1 MNYEDTKKYI
11 EKLDKDNSNKAFLDL
26 VNYFKENNTII
37 NEEEY
42 GKLIDN
48 NPFISS
54 ALNTLMNNEE
64 FQELIED
71 NEYIICLMET
81 YNEKIEKN
89 LYNDNLESFDQV
101 QYEANVDNYD
111 YVRIFLN
118 EAGNYKLLTHEET
131 LELFKKIKAGD
142 KKARKTII
150 NHNLRLVINIAKR
163 YQNHGVEFID
173 LIQEGNIGLMKAV
186 DKFEPDKG
194 FKFSTYATWWIRQ
207 SISRSIFD
215 NGKTIRIPVHAH
227 EAITRI
233 NKAKSKLAQTL
244 GHEPK
249 IEEIAKETGYEVD
262 KIREMERINQLT
274 VSIDTPVGD
283 EEDTTLGDF
292 LTDETAE
299 NPIEL
304 MENTDLHNIL
314 FNALDILDER
324 QKEVIKMRFG
334 LINGIPMT
342 LDEIGKY
349 YNVTR
354 ERVRQI
360 EHKALSGLRRN
371 TGVKNSIYNYNTD
384 TNEDYIKNYGYILTL
399 MQQLKA
405 NNKQKEEQ
413 KKTPTQNSNING
425 SHKKYIPNKTY
436 FKKKEVD

>member
-11 EKLDKDNSNKAFLDL
+11 EKLDKNNSNKAFLDL
-26 VNYFKENNTII
+26 VNYFKENNTVI

-42 GKLIDN
+42 EKLIDN
-48 NPFISS
+48 YQFI
-54 ALNTLMNNEE
+54 ANAINTLISNDE

-118 EAGNYKLLTHEET
+118 EAANYKLLTHEET

-186 DKFEPDKG
+186 DKFEPEKG

-207 SISRSIFD
+207 SVSRSIFD
-215 NGKTIRIPVHAH
+215 DGKTIRIPVHAH
-227 EAITRI
+227 EAINKI
-233 NKAKSKLAQTL
+233 KKAKNQLTQIL
-244 GHEPK
+244 GHEPN
-249 IEEIAKETGYEVD
+249 IEEISKETGYELD

-274 VSIDTPVGD
+274 VSMETPVGD
-283 EEDTTLGDF
+283 ESDSTLGDF
-292 LTDETAE
+292 LTDEQAE
-299 NPIEL
+299 DAVQLIE
-304 MENTDLHNIL
+304 NSDLRNIL
-314 FNALDILDER
+314 FSALDTLEKR
-324 QKEVIKMRFG
+324 QREVIEMRFG
-334 LINGIPMT
+334 LIDGNPMT
-342 LDEIGKY
+342 LDEVGKY
-349 YNVTR
+349 YNITR

-360 EHKALSGLRRN
+360 EHKALSRLRRN
-371 TGVKNSIYNYNTD
+371 TRVKNSIYNYLND
-384 TNEDYIKNYGYILTL
+384 TNEDSIELYKPVLALHQPKQI
-399 MQQLKA
+399 
-405 NNKQKEEQ
+405 NNKPIVKHVMNSMQNLE
-413 KKTPTQNSNING
+413 KKDNKQ
-425 SHKKYIPNKTY
+425 YIHNKTY
-436 FKKKEVD
+436 FKKKEAD